1 MSTVWLSI
9 GTVGMAFGT
18 VAFILL
24 GLRAPQGSRYFFVI
38 TASITLIAFISYIVM
53 TTGQGSTVLTAPGG
67 ETREFYWA
75 RYIDWLLTTP
85 LLLLDLALLALLR
98 PGQSIGLISSIIG
111 LDVLMILTGLGAGFS
126 TNAFLQVVLFLIST
140 AALVAVLY
148 LVVTRLL
155 QAARGR
161 SPAVARVFNLL
172 AGLTVVLW
180 AFYPVVFLLGS
191 EGFGAVGLTTEIF
204 IFMVLDLSA
213 KVGFGFLLLTSRD
226 ALSDLTGGGQM
237 KASRVS

>member
-1 MSTVWLSI
+1 
-9 GTVGMAFGT
+9 MALGT
-18 VAFILL
+18 VAFVLL

-38 TASITLIAFISYIVM
+38 TASITLIAFISYLVM
-53 TTGQGSTVLTAPGG
+53 TTGQGSTTLTTAGG

-75 RYIDWLLTTP
+75 RYVDWLFTTP
-85 LLLLDLALLALLR
+85 LLLLDLALLALIR
-98 PGQSIGLISSIIG
+98 PGKSIGLISGIIG

-126 TNAFLQVVLFLIST
+126 TNAFVQVVLFLIST
-140 AALVAVLY
+140 AALVGILY
-148 LVVTRLL
+148 LLTTRLL

-161 SPAVARVFNLL
+161 SPAVARIFNTL

-180 AFYPVVFLLGS
+180 AIYPVVFLLGS

-204 IFMVLDLSA
+204 IFMVLDLLA

-226 ALSDLTGGGQM
+226 ALSDPTGGGQVQS
-237 KASRVS
+237 SRVS

>member
-1 MSTVWLSI
+1 MDTVWLSI
-9 GTVGMAFGT
+9 GTAGMALGT
-18 VAFILL
+18 LAFILM

-38 TASITLIAFISYIVM
+38 TASITLIAFIAYLVM
-53 TTGQGSTVLTAPGG
+53 ATGQGSTTLTSAGG

-75 RYIDWLLTTP
+75 RYIDWLFTTP
-85 LLLLDLALLALLR
+85 LLLLDLALIALFR
-98 PGQSIGLISSIIG
+98 PGRSVGLISAIIG

-126 TNAFLQVVLFLIST
+126 TNAFLQVVLFIIST
-140 AALVAVLY
+140 AALVGVLY
-148 LVVTRLL
+148 LLVTSLM

-161 SPAVARVFNLL
+161 SPAVARIFNVL

-191 EGFGAVGLTTEIF
+191 EGFAAVSLTTEIF
-204 IFMVLDLSA
+204 MFMVLDLLA

-226 ALSDLTGGGQM
+226 ALSDITGGAQ
-237 KASRVS
+237 ARPSRVS

>member
-9 GTVGMAFGT
+9 GTIGMALGT
-18 VAFILL
+18 VAFILM

-38 TASITLIAFISYIVM
+38 TASITLIAFISYLVM
-53 TTGQGSTVLTAPGG
+53 TTGQGSTILTAGG
-67 ETREFYWA
+67 ESREFYWA
-75 RYIDWLLTTP
+75 RYVDWLLTTP
-85 LLLLDLALLALLR
+85 LLLLDLALLALVK

-126 TNAFLQVVLFLIST
+126 TNAFIQVVFFLIST

-155 QAARGR
+155 AAARGR
-161 SPAVARVFNLL
+161 SPAVARVFNTL

-180 AFYPVVFLLGS
+180 AIYPVLFLIGS

-204 IFMVLDLSA
+204 VFMVLDLLA

-226 ALSDLTGGGQM
+226 ALSDLTGGGRV
-237 KASRVS
+237 KASRVA

>member
-9 GTVGMAFGT
+9 GTVGMALGT
-18 VAFILL
+18 VAFILM

-38 TASITLIAFISYIVM
+38 TASITLIAFISYLVM
-53 TTGQGSTVLTAPGG
+53 TTGQGSTILTTADG

-85 LLLLDLALLALLR
+85 LLLLDLALLALIR
-98 PGQSIGLISSIIG
+98 PGQSAGLISGIIG

-161 SPAVARVFNLL
+161 SPAVARVFNTL

-191 EGFGAVGLTTEIF
+191 EGFGAVGITTEIF
-204 IFMVLDLSA
+204 VFMVLDLLA

-226 ALSDLTGGGQM
+226 ALSDLTGGKMQ
-237 KASRVS
+237 ASRVS

>member
-9 GTVGMAFGT
+9 GTIGMALGT
-18 VAFILL
+18 VAFILM

-38 TASITLIAFISYIVM
+38 TASITLIAFISYLVM
-53 TTGQGSTVLTAPGG
+53 TTGQGSTILNAGG

-85 LLLLDLALLALLR
+85 LLLLDLALLALVR

-126 TNAFLQVVLFLIST
+126 TNAFIQVVLFLIST

-161 SPAVARVFNLL
+161 SPALARVFNTLS
-172 AGLTVVLW
+172 GLTVVLW
-180 AFYPVVFLLGS
+180 AIYPVLFLLGS

-204 IFMVLDLSA
+204 VFMVLDLLA

-226 ALSDLTGGGQM
+226 ALSDLSGGGRVQ
-237 KASRVS
+237 ASRVA